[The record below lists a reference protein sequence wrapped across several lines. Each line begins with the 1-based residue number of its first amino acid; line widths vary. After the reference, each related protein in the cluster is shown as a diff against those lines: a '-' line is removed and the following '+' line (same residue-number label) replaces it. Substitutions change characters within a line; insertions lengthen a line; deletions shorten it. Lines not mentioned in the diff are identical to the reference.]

1 MLSAEAQSLSRTL
14 AAAAGVVSGLAALGV
29 AEVVSSANSTF
40 ESPVISVGNRAIDFA
55 PSGLKEFAISVF
67 GTNDKIALLTGI
79 GVLLLGYSAL
89 IGVLAF
95 RRSLYWGLLGIGIF
109 GAIGAAAAVSE
120 GEILSSLPSVVG
132 ALAGMAVLWFL
143 HQRWQGGPEVS
154 ESRRQLLAGLGA
166 SALLAGGLGATGLVL
181 GGRFRVDPATGTL
194 PLVSDPLPPIPEAAG
209 FDTAG
214 LASFVTT
221 NQDFY
226 RIDTA
231 LTIPQIAADDY
242 TLRIFGMVERE
253 VTLSY
258 QDLLDRPQVE
268 ADITLTCVSN
278 EVGGRLVGNARWQG
292 VLLADVLAD
301 AGIQSGADQIVG
313 RSYDDYTCG
322 FPVSALDDG
331 RQATIALGMN
341 GDPLPAVHGYPARL
355 VVPGLY
361 GYVSATKWLTEIEIT
376 TFAALDHY
384 WVPRGWAVQAP
395 IKTQSRIDTPA
406 ALATLPVGQQMIA
419 GVAWAQTRGI
429 EKVELS
435 IDGGEWQEAEL
446 AEEVAN
452 TTWRQWRLPW
462 EVTSSRHTL
471 TVRATD
477 ATGETQPEERTRPIP
492 DGASGWHQVV
502 VMGA

>member
-1 MLSAEAQSLSRTL
+1 
-14 AAAAGVVSGLAALGV
+14 
-29 AEVVSSANSTF
+29 
-40 ESPVISVGNRAIDFA
+40 
-55 PSGLKEFAISVF
+55 
-67 GTNDKIALLTGI
+67 
-79 GVLLLGYSAL
+79 
-89 IGVLAF
+89 
-95 RRSLYWGLLGIGIF
+95 
-109 GAIGAAAAVSE
+109 
-120 GEILSSLPSVVG
+120 
-132 ALAGMAVLWFL
+132 
-143 HQRWQGGPEVS
+143 
-154 ESRRQLLAGLGA
+154 
-166 SALLAGGLGATGLVL
+166 
-181 GGRFRVDPATGTL
+181 
-194 PLVSDPLPPIPEAAG
+194 
-209 FDTAG
+209 
-214 LASFVTT
+214 
-221 NQDFY
+221 
-226 RIDTA
+226 
-231 LTIPQIAADDY
+231 
-242 TLRIFGMVERE
+242 VERE

-258 QDLLDRPQVE
+258 QDLLSRPQVE

-292 VLLADVLAD
+292 VLLAGVLSE
-301 AGIQSGADQIVG
+301 AGIQVGADQIVG
-313 RSYDDYTCG
+313 RSEDNYTCG

-331 RQATIALGMN
+331 RPAMIALGMN

-376 TFAALDHY
+376 TFAAFDHY
-384 WVPRGWAVQAP
+384 WVPRGWAAQAP

-406 ALATLPVGQQMIA
+406 ALATLPLGQQMTA

-429 EKVELS
+429 QKVELS

-462 EVTSSRHTL
+462 EVTSGRHTL